1 MVKDMYKKRE
11 ERKLNK
17 TSNTELENK
26 TNINWLITINLNL

>member
-26 TNINWLITINLNL
+26 TNIN